1 MKPTEKNLLLDTL
14 SVCYN
19 RANYLKALCE
29 EQGLVDEA
37 MRFGRR
43 KDRLKVEIDGLLRD
57 LYLDWIG
64 DANALKNKLDESNK
78 AVDAAVKDIERKI
91 ETAQNIVKALG
102 YIDDAIKIAAG
113 LVL

>member
-1 MKPTEKNLLLDTL
+1 ML

-29 EQGLVDEA
+29 EQGMANEA
-37 MRFGRR
+37 MRFWRR

-57 LYLDWIG
+57 LYHDWIG
-64 DANALKNKLDESNK
+64 DASALKSMLEKSSK

-91 ETAQNIVKALG
+91 KTEQNIVKALG
-102 YIDDAIKIAAG
+102 YIDDAIEIAAG
-113 LVL
+113 LVR